1 MVHNFRGPT
10 ASFLKGLGRNL
21 PSPPAPASKG
31 PTAGLGSGNS
41 ELGWPGRLG
50 RFRSSTAG
58 PDPQATR
65 RIWIFSPASPP
76 HAERHLSR
84 PNPSLEGRCP
94 DERAKSERS
103 WPAGRGECGPES
115 AGQGGGSGRGQ
126 ARVTPKSG
134 WRLSG
139 SVQGQEEAGA
149 APPLQTA
156 CGTRDPQAPL

>member
-1 MVHNFRGPT
+1 MAPLLLFSRGWGGTYP
-10 ASFLKGLGRNL
+10 RRQ
-21 PSPPAPASKG
+21 PRPPRAG
-31 PTAGLGSGNS
+31 PTAGPGSGNT
-41 ELGWPGRLG
+41 ELGWPGRLE

-84 PNPSLEGRCP
+84 PNPSLEALCP
-94 DERAKSERS
+94 DERAKSETS
-103 WPAGRGECGPES
+103 GPPGRGECGPEIS
-115 AGQGGGSGRGQ
+115 AGQDGGSGRGQ

-139 SVQGQEEAGA
+139 SVQGQEAAGA
-149 APPLQTA
+149 VPPLQTA
-156 CGTRDPQAPL
+156 CVTRDPQAPL